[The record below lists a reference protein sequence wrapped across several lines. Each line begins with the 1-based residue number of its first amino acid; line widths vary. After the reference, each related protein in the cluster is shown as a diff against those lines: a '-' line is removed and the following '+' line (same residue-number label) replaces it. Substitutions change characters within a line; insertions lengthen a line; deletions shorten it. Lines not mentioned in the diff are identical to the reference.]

1 MRAIETVRL
10 MLGAMLM
17 AGVLYALAAAPG
29 FMSDLA
35 SMVPDQPLR
44 EASR

>member
-1 MRAIETVRL
+1 MRATETVRL
-10 MLGAMLM
+10 VLGAMMM
-17 AGVLYALAAAPG
+17 AGVLYALVAVPG

-35 SMVPDQPLR
+35 STVPDQLLR